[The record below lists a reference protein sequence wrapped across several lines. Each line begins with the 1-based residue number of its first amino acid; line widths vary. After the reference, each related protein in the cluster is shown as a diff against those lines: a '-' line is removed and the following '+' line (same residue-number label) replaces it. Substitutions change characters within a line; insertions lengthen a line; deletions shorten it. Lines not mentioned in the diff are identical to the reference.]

1 MGTIFIRTLIIYF
14 IVLIA
19 IRLMGKREIGQ
30 LQPYELVVTIM
41 IADVASLPMQ
51 NVSIPLTQGIVPIL
65 GLLFAQIVAS
75 ILSFK
80 SKLIQKYIS
89 GKPTIL
95 VANGKILEQNMKK
108 QKYTLETLF
117 EQIRVCGYG
126 SISDLD
132 YVILETSGQIS
143 VIPKAEKEPVT
154 IKDMKIQPKKT
165 GYTRTLIID
174 GALIESNL
182 IELGRDKNWLMEQLK
197 RFNLKIRDT
206 LIFTSDEL
214 GNVYCQKK
222 GET

>member
-1 MGTIFIRTLIIYF
+1 
-14 IVLIA
+14 
-19 IRLMGKREIGQ
+19 
-30 LQPYELVVTIM
+30 
-41 IADVASLPMQ
+41 
-51 NVSIPLTQGIVPIL
+51 
-65 GLLFAQIVAS
+65 
-75 ILSFK
+75 
-80 SKLIQKYIS
+80 
-89 GKPTIL
+89 
-95 VANGKILEQNMKK
+95 MKK